1 MNRGP
6 GLVPASAAPGTAADG
21 RGRGFRCLRN
31 RGWPPAVAR
40 YHHPIIWSAA
50 KTAACAPIAF
60 VINSCLGACAPSADA
75 DGVQTSTFRAE
86 TRMRISVTR
95 LPGVFGA
102 VGTGESL
109 AATGRIRE
117 QSLGRRAG
125 PARRYMFAYRLPH
138 RV

>member
-1 MNRGP
+1 MG
-6 GLVPASAAPGTAADG
+6 AAADG

-40 YHHPIIWSAA
+40 YHHPITRSAA
-50 KTAACAPIAF
+50 ETAACAPIAF
-60 VINSCLGACAPSADA
+60 VINSCLAACTPSAGA

-86 TRMRISVTR
+86 TRTRISVTR
-95 LPGVFGA
+95 PLGVFGA

-117 QSLGRRAG
+117 QSPGRRAG
-125 PARRYMFAYRLPH
+125 PARRYTFAYMVPH